1 MLAVSTNLSPHTGLV
16 ILLEPG
22 RVGQRQLREHSLAL
36 HEVPRSSGD
45 MQGHCIN
52 CDKVEILQLP
62 DVVVPRY
69 HSLHW
74 IPHHIDIDWHVQIK
88 PANKISNMYC
98 AIVLN
103 KNEKLFS
110 HACPCVSSTK
120 LIVFHAVNLGDAHS
134 LCVLSCT

>member
-1 MLAVSTNLSPHTGLV
+1 
-16 ILLEPG
+16 
-22 RVGQRQLREHSLAL
+22 
-36 HEVPRSSGD
+36 

-52 CDKVEILQLP
+52 CDKVEIPQLP

-103 KNEKLFS
+103 NNEKLFS
-110 HACPCVSSTK
+110 HACLCVSTTK

-134 LCVLSCT
+134 LCVLSCTQKKCLHKRKSWTDQTVFGLLSSCGKLCVRTTCELQSPFL